1 MRIDYLIYFLNV
13 TQTRSINISAKQLY
27 ISQQSLSLAIKTLEE
42 EIGAP
47 LLKRHYYGVELTEVG
62 EIVSEYAGRI
72 VKEHYAMRKSLLPYL
87 EPVSEAFTG
96 RLRLGINY
104 HIINEVL
111 HTIVHTF
118 VRQNPGVRFSV
129 SEHSVEWMRQA
140 LMDGELDLALFGDWE
155 EENPSLSDS
164 LICEELYRADML
176 VCVSQ
181 KSSLSAKR
189 VIRPEE
195 LLTEPLIQYENQ
207 SITEKFF
214 KGYGNPRILLETSST
229 ELFRQ
234 MVQDGAGYG
243 LTNRLDWQED
253 YSFAEKSKLS
263 VIPVSHPH
271 AAIRYQLLYRKE
283 DRLSP
288 CLAAFLTIVRKRF
301 ALLESHQ

>member
-1 MRIDYLIYFLNV
+1 M
-13 TQTRSINISAKQLY
+13 
-27 ISQQSLSLAIKTLEE
+27 
-42 EIGAP
+42 
-47 LLKRHYYGVELTEVG
+47 
-62 EIVSEYAGRI
+62 
-72 VKEHYAMRKSLLPYL
+72 
-87 EPVSEAFTG
+87 
-96 RLRLGINY
+96 
-104 HIINEVL
+104 VL

-140 LMDGELDLALFGDWE
+140 LMDGELTRAVRGLGGGESVSFGFVDLR
-155 EENPSLSDS
+155 
-164 LICEELYRADML
+164 ELYRAGGYACMRL
-176 VCVSQ
+176 PEIFPFPPNA
-181 KSSLSAKR
+181 SSGR
-189 VIRPEE
+189 EE

-214 KGYGNPRILLETSST
+214 KDTEIPEFFWRTSST

-288 CLAAFLTIVRKRF
+288 CLAAFLTIVRNGLRF
-301 ALLESHQ
+301 

>member
-1 MRIDYLIYFLNV
+1 MEEGMRIDYLIYFLNV

-27 ISQQSLSLAIKTLEE
+27 ISQQSLSRAIKTLEE

-118 VRQNPGVRFSV
+118 VRQNPGVRAFPSAY
-129 SEHSVEWMRQA
+129 SQRGMDRQA
-140 LMDGELDLALFGDWE
+140 LMDGELDLALFGGLGGGESVSFGFVDLRGTI
-155 EENPSLSDS
+155 PGGYA
-164 LICEELYRADML
+164 LYA
-176 VCVSQ
+176 SPQ

-189 VIRPEE
+189 VIRPGGT
-195 LLTEPLIQYENQ
+195 LDRTAD
-207 SITEKFF
+207 SI
-214 KGYGNPRILLETSST
+214 
-229 ELFRQ
+229 
-234 MVQDGAGYG
+234 
-243 LTNRLDWQED
+243 
-253 YSFAEKSKLS
+253 
-263 VIPVSHPH
+263 
-271 AAIRYQLLYRKE
+271 
-283 DRLSP
+283 
-288 CLAAFLTIVRKRF
+288 
-301 ALLESHQ
+301 

>member
-1 MRIDYLIYFLNV
+1 
-13 TQTRSINISAKQLY
+13 
-27 ISQQSLSLAIKTLEE
+27 
-42 EIGAP
+42 
-47 LLKRHYYGVELTEVG
+47 
-62 EIVSEYAGRI
+62 
-72 VKEHYAMRKSLLPYL
+72 
-87 EPVSEAFTG
+87 
-96 RLRLGINY
+96 
-104 HIINEVL
+104 
-111 HTIVHTF
+111 
-118 VRQNPGVRFSV
+118 
-129 SEHSVEWMRQA
+129 
-140 LMDGELDLALFGDWE
+140 
-155 EENPSLSDS
+155 
-164 LICEELYRADML
+164 ML

-243 LTNRLDWQED
+243 LTNRLDWQ
-253 YSFAEKSKLS
+253 

>member
-27 ISQQSLSLAIKTLEE
+27 ISQQSLSRAIKTLEE

-129 SEHSVEWMRQA
+129 SEHSVE
-140 LMDGELDLALFGDWE
+140 
-155 EENPSLSDS
+155 
-164 LICEELYRADML
+164 
-176 VCVSQ
+176 
-181 KSSLSAKR
+181 
-189 VIRPEE
+189 
-195 LLTEPLIQYENQ
+195 
-207 SITEKFF
+207 
-214 KGYGNPRILLETSST
+214 
-229 ELFRQ
+229 
-234 MVQDGAGYG
+234 
-243 LTNRLDWQED
+243 
-253 YSFAEKSKLS
+253 
-263 VIPVSHPH
+263 
-271 AAIRYQLLYRKE
+271 
-283 DRLSP
+283 
-288 CLAAFLTIVRKRF
+288 
-301 ALLESHQ
+301 